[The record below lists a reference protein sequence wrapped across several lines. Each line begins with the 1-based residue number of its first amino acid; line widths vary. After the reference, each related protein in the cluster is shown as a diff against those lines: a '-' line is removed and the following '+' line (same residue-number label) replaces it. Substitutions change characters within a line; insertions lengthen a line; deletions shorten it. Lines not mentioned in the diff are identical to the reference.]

1 MSETT
6 VRELAESV
14 GMPVDRMLALMGE
27 VGLPHTEAGQG
38 ISEQEKAKVTAHI
51 GLRQGKNDTA
61 RARPKISLK
70 RKSVSEIKIDSAQGR
85 KKTVTVEVRKRRSAS
100 RSAGDRASTTP
111 LPTPE
116 SDAGTR
122 MNDAKRALQEEARR
136 RQQELDEHLRIESEE
151 REKQEKSPPKRKKKE
166 PAPTPEA
173 ADSAKSDEAAAKV
186 ESGQT
191 ESVEAPVKTKK
202 EIEEKEESAPSKK
215 QPGARQAA
223 PAKEKAKPKPK
234 PKTPATAKP
243 ASPAKP
249 AASDADG
256 RSRGRAKPAAGG
268 RGDAKSSERQDRGG
282 RRGDRGRKN
291 REELHVS
298 SDKAGYRRKKP
309 KTRRSVQSAPTRH
322 GFEMPTEPMVR
333 EVTIPETISVG
344 ELAQRMSL
352 KAPELIRFLMNQGI
366 VATTSQTIDQ
376 DTAVLVVGELGH
388 VPRPV
393 HESTIE
399 EDIVQARGE
408 IGHDIKPRPPVVTIM
423 GHVDHG
429 KTSLLDHIRTTRVAA
444 GEAGGIT
451 QHIGAYR
458 VDGPGGSVTFLDTP
472 GHAAFTAMR
481 ARGAQATDIVVL
493 VVAADDGVM
502 PQTLEAITHAG
513 DAKVPI
519 VVAVNKI
526 DKENADPE
534 RIRKELSG
542 HGVIPESWGGENIFV
557 DVSALDGRGIDE
569 LLEAIH
575 LQAEVLELNAAVDG
589 PARGV
594 VIESR
599 IERGRGPVA
608 TVLVQSGSLSRS
620 DTLLAGQ
627 EFGRVR
633 GLFDQSGREVKSAGP
648 SMPVE
653 VLGLSGPP
661 KAGDEAV
668 VVFDDRKAREI
679 AERRQN
685 RRRDLRLARRVTKL
699 DNVFEQMQ
707 EGQTSAI
714 NIIVKADVQG
724 SVEAI
729 ADALLQLSTDE
740 IKVNIVAAAAGGIS
754 ETDANL
760 SVASNATIIGFNV
773 RADAAARR
781 VIEDGAVDLKYFSV
795 IYEVIDYMRQAM
807 TGMLAPKFK
816 ETIVG
821 LAEVQ
826 DIFRSRKFGDIAGC
840 RVMEGLVRK
849 DNPIRV
855 LRDSVVIYEGELESL
870 RRFQDDVVEVRAGTE
885 CGIGVRDYND
895 VKVGDQ
901 IEIYERVRIE
911 RTI

>member
-6 VRELAESV
+6 VRELAETV
-14 GMPVDRMLALMGE
+14 GIPVDRVLALMGE
-27 VGLPHTEAGQG
+27 AGLPHTEAGQG
-38 ISEQEKAKVTAHI
+38 ISEQEKARFTAHI
-51 GLRQGKNDTA
+51 NLRQGKSDT

-70 RKSVSEIKIDSAQGR
+70 RKSVSEIKIASAQGR

-100 RSAGDRASTTP
+100 RSTVDRTSTTTDP
-111 LPTPE
+111 APE
-116 SDAGTR
+116 GDAGTR

-151 REKQEKSPPKRKKKE
+151 REKQEKIAPKRKKKE
-166 PAPTPEA
+166 PAPEPEGTRV
-173 ADSAKSDEAAAKV
+173 SAKTDEAAKAEPVQAKV
-186 ESGQT
+186 
-191 ESVEAPVKTKK
+191 
-202 EIEEKEESAPSKK
+202 IEKKEESAPAKK
-215 QPGARQAA
+215 TAGARQAA
-223 PAKEKAKPKPK
+223 PAKEKEKEKAKPKSK
-234 PKTPATAKP
+234 RETPTTAKP
-243 ASPAKP
+243 ASAAKP
-249 AASDADG
+249 ATTETESRG
-256 RSRGRAKPAAGG
+256 RGRAKPASGG
-268 RGDAKSSERQDRGG
+268 RGEARQTERQDRSG

-291 REELHVS
+291 REELHVA

-309 KTRRSVQSAPTRH
+309 KPRRTVQSAPTRH

-344 ELAQRMSL
+344 DLAQRMSL
-352 KAPELIRFLMNQGI
+352 KAPELIRFLMTQGI
-366 VATTSQTIDQ
+366 MATTSQTIDQ

-399 EDIVQARGE
+399 EDILQARGE
-408 IGHDIKPRPPVVTIM
+408 IGQDIKPRPPVVTIM

-458 VDGPGGSVTFLDTP
+458 VESAQGSVTFLDTP

-481 ARGAQATDIVVL
+481 ARGAQATDIVIL

-502 PQTLEAITHAG
+502 PQTIEAIAHAG
-513 DAKVPI
+513 DAKVPV

-526 DKENADPE
+526 DKEDADPE

-542 HGVIPESWGGENIFV
+542 HGVIPEPWGGENIFV

-575 LQAEVLELNAAVDG
+575 LQAEVLELKAAIDG

-594 VIESR
+594 VLESR

-608 TVLVQSGSLSRS
+608 TILVQSGSLARS

-633 GLFDQSGREVKSAGP
+633 GLFDQSGREVKNAGP

-653 VLGLSGPP
+653 ILGLSGPP

-668 VVFDDRKAREI
+668 VVADDRKAREI

-699 DNVFEQMQ
+699 ENVFEQMQ
-707 EGQTSAI
+707 EGETSTI

-729 ADALLQLSTDE
+729 VDALLQLSTDE

-754 ETDANL
+754 ETDVNL

-781 VIEDGAVDLKYFSV
+781 VIEDGAADLKYFSV
-795 IYEVIDYMRQAM
+795 IYEAIDYMRQAM

-821 LAEVQ
+821 LAEVR

-840 RVMEGLVRK
+840 RVTEGLVRK

-901 IEIYERVRIE
+901 IEIYERVRVE